1 MTIYDIAREA
11 GVSASTVSRVVN
23 GKPGVNPRTRMK
35 VQELL
40 DQCGYVPNETARG
53 LVTSNSRLVGIL
65 VADVRT
71 QHHIEG
77 TYYISRE
84 LMAQGYCSLI
94 LNTGGSDEERVGG
107 IRMLE
112 QRKVE
117 AAVLIGSIFQSDAVE
132 KAIGRYLPE
141 VPVFML
147 NGFLNL
153 PNVYGVLSDERGG
166 VENCVR
172 LLERKGRRRILFIV
186 DAPTPSSKLKTQ
198 GFIDGMTALGYKR
211 KDLCIYSGVEGSIRG
226 GYMTMKKAIKEN
238 PDLDGVICSLDII
251 ACGALHAL
259 REEHVS
265 VPGQVSVIGID
276 NSPYAEICTPQLSS
290 LDNMTL
296 DSGMTIAHKLIDCL
310 EGRTTNQRTL
320 LYTNIVERGT
330 T

>member
-1 MTIYDIAREA
+1 
-11 GVSASTVSRVVN
+11 
-23 GKPGVNPRTRMK
+23 
-35 VQELL
+35 
-40 DQCGYVPNETARG
+40 
-53 LVTSNSRLVGIL
+53 
-65 VADVRT
+65 
-71 QHHIEG
+71 
-77 TYYISRE
+77 
-84 LMAQGYCSLI
+84 
-94 LNTGGSDEERVGG
+94 
-107 IRMLE
+107 
-112 QRKVE
+112 
-117 AAVLIGSIFQSDAVE
+117 
-132 KAIGRYLPE
+132 
-141 VPVFML
+141 ML